1 MSFSFKCFPLLIILE
16 AGGGGVGKIEC
27 KRRKYCGQK
36 RMGTELGFISLNY
49 SHNIVVLGC
58 AILFSLPL

>member
-16 AGGGGVGKIEC
+16 AGGGEVGKIEC

-36 RMGTELGFISLNY
+36 RMGTDLGFISLY

-58 AILFSLPL
+58 VILFFLPL